1 MTVLLGG
8 LSAVF
13 FGIGDLLGGVGV
25 LKSGRS
31 GAAVG
36 MSIVATSVGAVV
48 IGVYLLFNPPESLAR
63 SGVGGSV
70 LAGVSMSATRPL
82 L

>member
-1 MTVLLGG
+1 MSPTGGWRPTGAGLVEGAGTQSSAHKFMNGSRQDVAVTVLLGG

-25 LKSGRS
+25 RKSGRS

-36 MSIVATSVGAVV
+36 MSIVATSV
-48 IGVYLLFNPPESLAR
+48 
-63 SGVGGSV
+63 
-70 LAGVSMSATRPL
+70 
-82 L
+82 